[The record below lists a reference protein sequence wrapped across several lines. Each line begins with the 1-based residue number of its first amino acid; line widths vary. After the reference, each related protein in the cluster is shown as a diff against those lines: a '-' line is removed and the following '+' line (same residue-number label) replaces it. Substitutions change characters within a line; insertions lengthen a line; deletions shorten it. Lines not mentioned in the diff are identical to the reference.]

1 MMATSG
7 FLRSLEVQTTFY
19 LSIAVLWVF
28 GKALNQFL
36 SFKGISA
43 FLVGLNNLTPFI
55 SFWGIFAS
63 IAWFYME
70 YWQLEEEGWYLYKMA
85 TFPPQHWARVWR
97 PSLRLGGV
105 RLPGMSLHWDPNT
118 CNLALTYSPASSQN
132 SLLFRSSNKYLLQ
145 LKNYFGQSGGCLWP
159 WELLLH
165 CPEFQIYTA
174 MNERLCI
181 ILTNTEV

>member
-1 MMATSG
+1 M
-7 FLRSLEVQTTFY
+7 
-19 LSIAVLWVF
+19 F

-105 RLPGMSLHWDPNT
+105 QLPGMSLHWDPNT

-145 LKNYFGQSGGCLWP
+145 LKKYFGQSGGCLWP

-181 ILTNTEV
+181 ILTKTEV

>member
-7 FLRSLEVQTTFY
+7 FSGLLRFRP
-19 LSIAVLWVF
+19 LSISLLLCCEPV

-63 IAWFYME
+63 IAWFYIE
-70 YWQLEEEGWYLYKMA
+70 YWQFEEKGWYLYKMA
-85 TFPPQHWARVWR
+85 TFPPQHWTRVWR

-105 RLPGMSLHWDPNT
+105 QLPSMSLHWDPNT
-118 CNLALTYSPASSQN
+118 CNLALTHSP
-132 SLLFRSSNKYLLQ
+132 LPHHKILFCFAPQTNICYNWK
-145 LKNYFGQSGGCLWP
+145 
-159 WELLLH
+159 
-165 CPEFQIYTA
+165 
-174 MNERLCI
+174 I
-181 ILTNTEV
+181 ILVRVEVAYDPENCFCIVPSSRSTRPWTRDSA